1 VSLLRRFKIA
11 APTQLPLALPEL
23 MAQGE
28 RWCSLPPPVQV
39 AALSLL
45 ARMIAAGVIEE
56 GPDDDVHG

>member
-1 VSLLRRFKIA
+1 V
-11 APTQLPLALPEL
+11 QLPLALPEV
-23 MAQGE
+23 MGPAE
-28 RWCSLPPPVQV
+28 RWCSLPTPAQA

>member
-11 APTQLPLALPEL
+11 APVQLPLALPDVVSGG
-23 MAQGE
+23 Q
-28 RWCSLPPPVQV
+28 RWCSLPSAAQV

-56 GPDDDVHG
+56 GDDDVRR